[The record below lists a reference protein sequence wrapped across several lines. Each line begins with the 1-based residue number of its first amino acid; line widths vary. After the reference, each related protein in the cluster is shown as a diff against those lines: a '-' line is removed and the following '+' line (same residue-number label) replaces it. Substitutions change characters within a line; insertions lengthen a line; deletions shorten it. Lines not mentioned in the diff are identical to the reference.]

1 MILEIHQTHLYASLG
16 LFLLTQLYVWSKVS
30 DIGGYMLG
38 SGAGLLIFKISM
50 IYLPQIWPL

>member
-16 LFLLTQLYVWSKVS
+16 LFLLTQLWLWSTVN
-30 DIGGYMLG
+30 DIAGYLLG
-38 SGAGLLIFKISM
+38 SGAGLLVFKISM